1 LFLFFTKNK
10 TTMAA
15 VQEITNPDFTSKTC
29 VLMGGK
35 NMVQCNKS
43 SDTYKFIKTGKNYVI
58 ELPDTKTIL
67 TVKCTYAAIR
77 AADMYI
83 ITAYVDGKRDP
94 SSETC
99 TISYQYENF
108 DSIHYTSF
116 SYREKCLVYI
126 SIDDLF

>member
-1 LFLFFTKNK
+1 
-10 TTMAA
+10 MAA
-15 VQEITNPDFTSKTC
+15 VQEITNPDFNSKTC

-116 SYREKCLVYI
+116 SYREKCLVYM